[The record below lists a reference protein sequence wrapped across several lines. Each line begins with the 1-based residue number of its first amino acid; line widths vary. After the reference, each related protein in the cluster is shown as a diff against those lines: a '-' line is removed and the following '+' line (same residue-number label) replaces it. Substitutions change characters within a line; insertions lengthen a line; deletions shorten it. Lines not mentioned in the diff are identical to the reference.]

1 MFFLSTVFVNKVYQ
15 LKIEFVVDRKVI
27 EQIRLQAY
35 KRFEK
40 AIAKSGYLS
49 LRSII
54 ESSYYYPRKFTIEPI
69 QQPFIKKIE
78 VVKKEK
84 ILLPQQ
90 LAISSYQYGKLK
102 VNSNKFEKLKAT
114 FIKKANEI
122 AQKR

>member
-15 LKIEFVVDRKVI
+15 LKIEFIVDRKVI

-49 LRSII
+49 LRSIV
-54 ESSYYYPRKFTIEPI
+54 ESSYYYPSKFTLEPI
-69 QQPFIKKIE
+69 RQQKINRN
-78 VVKKEK
+78 VVKTEK

-90 LAISSYQYGKLK
+90 LAFSSHEYCKLSVK
-102 VNSNKFEKLKAT
+102 NQKIEKLKAT

>member
-1 MFFLSTVFVNKVYQ
+1 MFFLSTIFVNKVYQ
-15 LKIEFVVDRKVI
+15 LKIEFIVDRKVI

-35 KRFEK
+35 QRFEK

-54 ESSYYYPRKFTIEPI
+54 ESSYYYPRKFDIEPI
-69 QQPFIKKIE
+69 RQPKIKMDI
-78 VVKKEK
+78 VKKER

-90 LAISSYQYGKLK
+90 LAISSQEYCKLK
-102 VNSNKFEKLKAT
+102 VKNQKIEKLKAT

>member
-1 MFFLSTVFVNKVYQ
+1 MDKQ
-15 LKIEFVVDRKVI
+15 VI
-27 EQIRLQAY
+27 EHMRLQAY
-35 KRFEK
+35 QRFEK

-102 VNSNKFEKLKAT
+102 VNSNKFEKIKAT

>member
-1 MFFLSTVFVNKVYQ
+1 MFFLSTVFVNKVHQ

-49 LRSII
+49 LRSIV
-54 ESSYYYPRKFTIEPI
+54 ESSYYYPRKFDIEPI
-69 QQPFIKKIE
+69 RQPKIKMDI
-78 VVKKEK
+78 VKKEK

-90 LAISSYQYGKLK
+90 IAISSHEYCKLSVK
-102 VNSNKFEKLKAT
+102 NQKIEKLKAT
-114 FIKKANEI
+114 FIKQANEI